1 MHHTR
6 LAVVELAKY
15 MLKVT
20 CIDAVAAIKL
30 KDCQTDKPRNTFG
43 VERGWKSVMPD
54 REEDKARLRRKASQE
69 AIALAMQSRWQ
80 EAVVVNQNII
90 DNLPTDIDAHNRL
103 GRAYT
108 ELGEFAKAKEAY
120 GKTLELDS
128 DNAIAQKNLNRLSL
142 LREPKA
148 PVREER
154 REVAPNLFIGEM
166 GKAGVVNLQNL
177 APEEV
182 LAQMAA
188 GNRVNLKVR
197 NGQLIVEN
205 EHGEYLG
212 MVEPQHGLR
221 LAKLMESGNKYT
233 AAIVSMDH
241 EKARILV
248 RETFQHPSQAG
259 RLSFPVKVMEG
270 FLPHVRDTLLRHGTV
285 EEEALEEAD
294 YAELEEGELLPDG
307 FSIFEGVPPVDEE
320 EGPMEE
326 DLIEED

>member
-1 MHHTR
+1 
-6 LAVVELAKY
+6 
-15 MLKVT
+15 
-20 CIDAVAAIKL
+20 
-30 KDCQTDKPRNTFG
+30 
-43 VERGWKSVMPD
+43 MPD

-90 DNLPTDIDAHNRL
+90 DNFPTDVDAYNRM

-120 GKTLELDS
+120 SKTLELDP

-142 LREPKA
+142 LREPKV
-148 PVREER
+148 PMREER

-205 EHGEYLG
+205 EDGEYLG

-221 LAKLMESGNKYT
+221 LAKLMEGGNRYI

-241 EKARILV
+241 DKARILV

-259 RLSFPVKVMEG
+259 RLSFPVKAMEG
-270 FLPHVRDTLLRHGTV
+270 FQPHVRDTLLRHGTV
-285 EEEALEEAD
+285 EEEALEEAEL
-294 YAELEEGELLPDG
+294 AELEEGELLPNG
-307 FSIFEGVPPVDEE
+307 FSIFEGVPAVEE
-320 EGPMEE
+320 EEEMPLEE